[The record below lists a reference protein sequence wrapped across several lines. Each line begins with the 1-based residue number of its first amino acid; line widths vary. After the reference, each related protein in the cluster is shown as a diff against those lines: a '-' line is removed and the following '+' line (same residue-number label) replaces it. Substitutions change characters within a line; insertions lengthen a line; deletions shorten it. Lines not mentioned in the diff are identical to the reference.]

1 MVNENRVQKSSYLP
15 GIDLAKL
22 LVMFFMVSGHVMLY
36 GLKATPDVEHPVIRQ
51 LVYNFLFCIFAS
63 LNVYALATGYLL
75 VNSRCKYSRLVAL
88 WAQMVFTG
96 LVMTVVL
103 KATGLATVSFKDFT
117 TVFRPISC
125 NSWWYM
131 SAYFIVAILAPFL
144 NVGVRQLPRRKLE
157 AMFLLS
163 FTLICASEFFT
174 KKGFFVIQHGFC
186 TEWLLLLYAFGAY
199 LRVYQ
204 PFRNVRPRYCFA
216 GILFIALSTSA
227 VDTLTPHLGV
237 PVLTKVFGN
246 FRYYDLASPGI
257 LLIGI
262 LLFVGCCNLRIESP
276 RVVRTLKFLS
286 PTVLGIYL
294 IHYQPFFW
302 KSCFL
307 PFVEQVNVTR
317 VWLYPLAIFG
327 IAAVVFVACVL
338 LEILRVK
345 LFDLLHVNERIERF
359 GDRCASLLFFKN

>member
-1 MVNENRVQKSSYLP
+1 MTDAGQHVKSSYLP

-22 LVMFFMVSGHVMLY
+22 FVMFTIVCAHILDG
-36 GLKATPDVEHPVIRQ
+36 GLFPLANDAHPVLSQ
-51 LVYNFLFCIFAS
+51 FVFDFLYCLFAG
-63 LNVYALATGYLL
+63 LTVYALATGYLL
-75 VNSRCKYSRLVAL
+75 VNSKGRYFRLLAL
-88 WAQMVFTG
+88 WVQMVFTG
-96 LVMTVVL
+96 LVVTVVL
-103 KATGLATVSFKDFT
+103 KATGLVEVSFKDFT

-216 GILFIALSTSA
+216 GILFIALLTSA

-327 IAAVVFVACVL
+327 IAAVVFVACIL

-345 LFDLLHVNERIERF
+345 LFDLLRVNERIERF